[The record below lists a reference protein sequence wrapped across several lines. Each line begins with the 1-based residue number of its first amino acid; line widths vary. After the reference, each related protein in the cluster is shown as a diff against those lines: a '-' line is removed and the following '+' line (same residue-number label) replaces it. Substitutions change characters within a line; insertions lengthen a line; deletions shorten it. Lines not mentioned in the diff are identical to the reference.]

1 MPKSEDLQ
9 KHTLNLRAGD
19 VDKLRDFFPEIPP
32 TNLIRQIVSR
42 YVDDLDSKANLPN
55 VEVKL

>member
-19 VDKLRDFFPEIPP
+19 MEKLRDFFPDIPP
-32 TNLIRQIVSR
+32 SNMIRTIISR
-42 YVDDLDSKANLPN
+42 YVDDLEGQRQPPK
-55 VEVKL
+55 VEVSL

>member
-1 MPKSEDLQ
+1 MAKSEELQ

-19 VDKLRDFFPEIPP
+19 VDRLRDYFPDIPP
-32 TNLIRQIVSR
+32 TNLIRTIVSR
-42 YVDDLDSKANLPN
+42 YVDELDIKGTAPN